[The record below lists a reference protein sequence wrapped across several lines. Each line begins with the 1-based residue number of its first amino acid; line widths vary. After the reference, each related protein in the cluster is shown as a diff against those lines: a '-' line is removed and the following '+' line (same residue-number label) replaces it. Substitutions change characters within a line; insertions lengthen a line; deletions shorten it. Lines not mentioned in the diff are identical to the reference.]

1 MIRVGSRSSS
11 EQLHTLTSIKSAMK
25 ENKLR
30 EASVHTAIKQ
40 AESKYQEAL
49 ISSKLDPKILR
60 TLWSKIEDIK
70 CIEDIKLLQVDD
82 EYSWQLGIHCGHT
95 IR

>member
-1 MIRVGSRSSS
+1 
-11 EQLHTLTSIKSAMK
+11 MK

-49 ISSKLDPKILR
+49 VSSKLDPKILR

-70 CIEDIKLLQVDD
+70 CIEDIKLLQVYD
-82 EYSWQLGIHCGHT
+82 ECHWQLGIHCGHM
-95 IR
+95 IRWNSFRGVTLLV